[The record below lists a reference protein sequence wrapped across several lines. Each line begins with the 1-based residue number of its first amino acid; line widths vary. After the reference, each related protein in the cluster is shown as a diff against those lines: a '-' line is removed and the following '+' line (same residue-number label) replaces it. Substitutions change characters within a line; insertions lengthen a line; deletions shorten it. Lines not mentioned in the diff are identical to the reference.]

1 MVQVSYEIPEGL
13 PDASTLLV
21 AAQRLVQI
29 PETADREDAVQT
41 LFKLV
46 HGVLA
51 APEEPKKRRVRK
63 SNETFHRKVGR
74 YSAGL
79 DFLRGCGFV
88 DTDGS
93 EIEGEEAQGP
103 MLFMP
108 VAYLARLTDAHHT
121 LARSAQQVGMT
132 VPSLPGS
139 SFNPYQSSVRNMD
152 SSSAKA
158 SSAWKTEADQVREE
172 VKKRQRE
179 LREKVDSAPPVDLRP
194 TAFWLSAGRR
204 LEEVVQ
210 EAAASAEDRA
220 ADNALLQ
227 AQVASAKA
235 AISGANCKFESA
247 DKKRL
252 AELRT
257 KRVYAFCVLRVV
269 CPDKS
274 VLQVHFRA
282 GDTGEH
288 VLSQIAPLLAPHV
301 REASWYVYQS
311 PPLKR
316 VAPRETMTAA
326 GFTPG
331 ANLYL
336 GFDGQKPA
344 APFLEASLVAQLG
357 PPPEE
362 GQRGVNAPAGPTF
375 SGEAMGW
382 GVGHKLGGG
391 PAPAAP
397 AAPAAGG
404 APAGADPA
412 PMQP

>member
-121 LARSAQQVGMT
+121 LARAAQQAGIA
-132 VPSLPGS
+132 VPPLPGNG
-139 SFNPYQSSVRNMD
+139 FNPFLSSG
-152 SSSAKA
+152 SSAEWA
-158 SSAWKTEADQVREE
+158 EADHVREE
-172 VKKRQRE
+172 VRRLQHE
-179 LREKVDSAPPVDLRP
+179 LERRVESAPQVELRP
-194 TAFWLSAGRR
+194 TVFWLGAGRR
-204 LEEVVQ
+204 LEEVVL
-210 EAAASAEDRA
+210 EGGIAENVPA
-220 ADNALLQ
+220 TG
-227 AQVASAKA
+227 AKPA
-235 AISGANCKFESA
+235 GWGGAHCTFESA
-247 DKKRL
+247 DKKLL
-252 AELRT
+252 AELRS
-257 KRVYAFCVLRVV
+257 KRVYESCVLRVI

-274 VLQVHFRA
+274 VLQLHFRA
-282 GDTGEH
+282 GDSGEH
-288 VLSQIAPLLAPHV
+288 VMAQLAPLLAPHV
-301 REASWYVYQS
+301 RTSSWYLYQS
-311 PPLKR
+311 PPLR
-316 VAPRETMTAA
+316 RLALWETLHAA
-326 GFTPG
+326 GLTPG
-331 ANLYL
+331 AIVHL
-336 GFDGQKPA
+336 GFDSDERPV
-344 APFLEASLVAQLG
+344 APYLEESLVVQLG
-357 PPPEE
+357 PKPQEE
-362 GQRGVNAPAGPTF
+362 WGVKSPSGPLVD
-375 SGEAMGW
+375 GEGVDW
-382 GVGHKLGGG
+382 GVGHRLGGG
-391 PAPAAP
+391 PALT
-397 AAPAAGG
+397 GG
-404 APAGADPA
+404 A
-412 PMQP
+412 